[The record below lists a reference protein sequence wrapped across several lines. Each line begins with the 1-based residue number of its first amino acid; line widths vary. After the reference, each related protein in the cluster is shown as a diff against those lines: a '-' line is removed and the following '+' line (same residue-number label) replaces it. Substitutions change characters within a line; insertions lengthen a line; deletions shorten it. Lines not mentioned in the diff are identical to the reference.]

1 MISPK
6 NLLAAALLLPLTLHA
21 APKRHVLVISIDG
34 MGAQYLTQADR
45 YGLRIPTL
53 RQFQREGVY
62 ADGVIGVLPTMTYPS
77 HTTMMTGVT
86 PAEHGVYANQK
97 FDPLGTLH
105 GEAITEADTIK
116 VKTLWQAAHDAG
128 YTTAS
133 VGFPVTT
140 DATGIDWLM
149 PANGIFEGR
158 SEDGAAAANADPKR
172 HYDHPAGLRETLA
185 SDVAAMHATDLEQT
199 RVAWTVAILRHYKPN
214 LMTTHLG
221 DLDHAE
227 HATGPFSRESLAA
240 LEYLD
245 GRIAMLVAEEIKI
258 DPEAIIVIVSDHGF
272 EPVEKTFHP
281 GVLLTE
287 AGLLVPATAQTP
299 ADWKASFW
307 NTGGTAAIVLKDP
320 TDSVTL
326 ATVDALLQKA
336 AANPEYGIAS
346 ILTKA
351 DLTKTGGFPTA
362 SFVLEMK
369 PGFKIGNGR
378 KGPAVTDTPHT
389 GTHGYLPE
397 RPELYA
403 SFLMMGPGVAKGK
416 DVGLIDMR
424 QVATT
429 LADLLRVTLS
439 SNAKP
444 TAIPYAKE

>member
-1 MISPK
+1 MISYK

-21 APKRHVLVISIDG
+21 APRRHVLVMSIDG
-34 MGAQYLTQADR
+34 MGAQYLTQADK
-45 YGLRIPTL
+45 YGLKIPTL
-53 RQFQREGVY
+53 RQFKREGVY

-158 SEDGAAAANADPKR
+158 SEDGAAAAKADPNR

-185 SDVAAMHATDLEQT
+185 PDVAEMHASDLEQT
-199 RVAWTVAILRHYKPN
+199 RVAWTIAILRHYKPN

-227 HATGPFSRESLAA
+227 HTTGPFSQESLAA

-245 GRIAMLVAEEIKI
+245 GRIALLIAEEKKI
-258 DPEAIIVIVSDHGF
+258 DPDAVIVIVSDHGF
-272 EPVEKTFHP
+272 EPVEKTFNP

-287 AGLLVPATAQTP
+287 AGLLQPAAAGAP
-299 ADWKASFW
+299 GDWKASFW

-320 TDSVTL
+320 TDKAVLT
-326 ATVDALLQKA
+326 TVDALLQKA

-346 ILTKA
+346 VLRKA
-351 DLTKTGGFPTA
+351 DIEKTGGFPTA
-362 SFVLEMK
+362 SFVIEMK
-369 PGFKIGNGR
+369 LSFKIGNGR
-378 KGPAVTDTPHT
+378 KGAVVTDTPHT
-389 GTHGYLPE
+389 GTHGYLPQ

-403 SFLMMGPGVAKGK
+403 SFLMMGPGVVKGK

-429 LADLLRVTLS
+429 LADLLGVKLS
-439 SNAKP
+439 SGAK
-444 TAIPYAKE
+444 AKAVAYAK